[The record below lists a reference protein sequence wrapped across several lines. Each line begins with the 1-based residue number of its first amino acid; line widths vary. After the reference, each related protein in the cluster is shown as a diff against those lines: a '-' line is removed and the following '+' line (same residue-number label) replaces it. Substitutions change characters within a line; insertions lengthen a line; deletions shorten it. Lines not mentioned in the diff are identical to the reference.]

1 MWIISIIIKW
11 VVVLLWLLWVAV
23 WTWDLFKTRKGK
35 SLLGF
40 MIAVILGAIIAFS
53 IAGWSEKL
61 VDAHHEATA
70 KTAKT
75 TSNSSDDV
83 ADAEIPGNKVDTS
96 DFDNHDFYYTKG
108 DDDNI
113 RYFINNDDKLTA
125 IKQIFSPDP
134 MTTEYVKMQL
144 TEILNDNNIK
154 YTLDKLKANSYIP
167 GGDSFNVYSPKYKRW
182 FHVQMQRTG
191 SKISQYSIFAGK
203 DTDADD

>member
-11 VVVLLWLLWVAV
+11 FAIIMWALWVLGLLHETV
-23 WTWDLFKTRKGK
+23 TTRHGK
-35 SLLGF
+35 SLIGF
-40 MIAVILGAIIAFS
+40 IIALFLGLIIVFPIS
-53 IAGWSEKL
+53 NWSDKL

-70 KTAKT
+70 KATKT
-75 TSNSSDDV
+75 TSDSSDNV

-96 DFDNHDFYYTKG
+96 DFDDHDFYYTKD

-113 RYFINNDDKLTA
+113 RYFINDDDKLTA

-191 SKISQYSIFAGK
+191 SKISQYSIFSGK

>member
-11 VVVLLWLLWVAV
+11 IVVLLWLLWVAV
-23 WTWDLFKTRKGK
+23 WLWDIFKTRKPK
-35 SLLGF
+35 SLFGF
-40 MIAVILGAIIAFS
+40 LIAVILGSIITFS
-53 IAGWSEKL
+53 IAGWSDKL
-61 VDAHHEATA
+61 VDAHHET
-70 KTAKT
+70 TAKT
-75 TSNSSDDV
+75 TKTTSDSSDNV

-96 DFDNHDFYYTKG
+96 DFDDHDFYYTKD

-113 RYFINNDDKLTA
+113 RYFINDDDKLTA

>member
-40 MIAVILGAIIAFS
+40 MIAVILGSIIAFS

-75 TSNSSDDV
+75 TSDSSDDV

-144 TEILNDNNIK
+144 TEILDDNNIK

>member
-11 VVVLLWLLWVAV
+11 IVVLLWLLWVAV
-23 WTWDLFKTRKGK
+23 WLWDIFKTRKPK
-35 SLLGF
+35 SLFGF
-40 MIAVILGAIIAFS
+40 LIAVILGSIITFS
-53 IAGWSEKL
+53 IAGWSDKL

-70 KTAKT
+70 KTTKT
-75 TSNSSDDV
+75 TSDSSDNV

-113 RYFINNDDKLTA
+113 RYFINNDDRLTA

-144 TEILNDNNIK
+144 TEILDDNNIK

-203 DTDADD
+203 DTDADE

>member
-11 VVVLLWLLWVAV
+11 IVVLLWLLWVAV
-23 WTWDLFKTRKGK
+23 WLWDIFKTRKPK
-35 SLLGF
+35 SLFGF
-40 MIAVILGAIIAFS
+40 LIAVILGSIITFS
-53 IAGWSEKL
+53 IAGWSDKL
-61 VDAHHEATA
+61 VDAHHET
-70 KTAKT
+70 TAKT
-75 TSNSSDDV
+75 TKTTSDSSDDV

-96 DFDNHDFYYTKG
+96 DFDDHDFYYTK
-108 DDDNI
+108 DNDDNI
-113 RYFINNDDKLTA
+113 RYFINSDDKLTA

-144 TEILNDNNIK
+144 TEILDDNNIK

>member
-144 TEILNDNNIK
+144 TEILDDNNIK

-191 SKISQYSIFAGK
+191 SKISQYSIFSGK

>member
-144 TEILNDNNIK
+144 TEILDDNNIK

>member
-11 VVVLLWLLWVAV
+11 IVVLLWLLWVAV
-23 WTWDLFKTRKGK
+23 WLWDIFKTRKPK
-35 SLLGF
+35 SLFGF
-40 MIAVILGAIIAFS
+40 LIAVILGSIITFS
-53 IAGWSEKL
+53 IAGWSDKL
-61 VDAHHEATA
+61 VDAHHETTA

-75 TSNSSDDV
+75 TSDSSDDV
-83 ADAEIPGNKVDTS
+83 ADAKIPGNKVDTS
-96 DFDNHDFYYTKG
+96 DFDDHDFYYTKG

-113 RYFINNDDKLTA
+113 RYFINSDDKITA

-144 TEILNDNNIK
+144 TEILDDNNIK

>member
-1 MWIISIIIKW
+1 MWILSIIIKW
-11 VVVLLWLLWVAV
+11 IVVLLWLLWVAV
-23 WTWDLFKTRKGK
+23 WLWDIFKTRKPK
-35 SLLGF
+35 SLFGF
-40 MIAVILGAIIAFS
+40 LIAVILGSIITFS
-53 IAGWSEKL
+53 IAGWSDKL
-61 VDAHHEATA
+61 VDAHHET
-70 KTAKT
+70 TAKT
-75 TSNSSDDV
+75 TKTTSDSSDNV

-96 DFDNHDFYYTKG
+96 DFDDHDSYYTKD

-113 RYFINNDDKLTA
+113 RYFINSDDKLTA

-144 TEILNDNNIK
+144 TEILDDNNIK

>member
-23 WTWDLFKTRKGK
+23 WLWDIFKTRKPK
-35 SLLGF
+35 SLFGF
-40 MIAVILGAIIAFS
+40 LIAVILGSIITFS
-53 IAGWSEKL
+53 IAGWSDKL
-61 VDAHHEATA
+61 VDAHHETTA

-75 TSNSSDDV
+75 TSDSSDNV

-96 DFDNHDFYYTKG
+96 DFDDHDSYYTKD

-113 RYFINNDDKLTA
+113 RYFINSDDKLTA

-144 TEILNDNNIK
+144 TEILDDNNIK

>member
-11 VVVLLWLLWVAV
+11 IVVLLWLLWVAV
-23 WTWDLFKTRKGK
+23 WLWDIFKTRKPK
-35 SLLGF
+35 SLFGF
-40 MIAVILGAIIAFS
+40 LIAVILGSIITFS
-53 IAGWSEKL
+53 IAGWSDKL

-75 TSNSSDDV
+75 TSDSSDDV

-144 TEILNDNNIK
+144 TEILDDNNIK

>member
-11 VVVLLWLLWVAV
+11 IVVLLWLLWVAV
-23 WTWDLFKTRKGK
+23 WLWDIFKTRKPK
-35 SLLGF
+35 SLFGF
-40 MIAVILGAIIAFS
+40 LIAVILGSIITFS
-53 IAGWSEKL
+53 IAGWSDKL
-61 VDAHHEATA
+61 VDAHHETTA

-75 TSNSSDDV
+75 TSDSSDNV

-96 DFDNHDFYYTKG
+96 DFDDHDFYYTKG

-144 TEILNDNNIK
+144 TEILDDNNIK

-191 SKISQYSIFAGK
+191 SKISQYSIFSGK

>member
-23 WTWDLFKTRKGK
+23 WAWDLFKTRKGK
-35 SLLGF
+35 SLIGF

-53 IAGWSEKL
+53 IAGWSDKL

-75 TSNSSDDV
+75 TSDSSDDV

-144 TEILNDNNIK
+144 TEILDDNNIK

>member
-11 VVVLLWLLWVAV
+11 IVVLLWLLWVAV
-23 WTWDLFKTRKGK
+23 WLWDIFKTRKPK
-35 SLLGF
+35 SLFGF
-40 MIAVILGAIIAFS
+40 LIAVILGSIITFS
-53 IAGWSEKL
+53 IAGWSDKL

-75 TSNSSDDV
+75 TSDSSDNV

-113 RYFINNDDKLTA
+113 RYFINNDDRLTA

-144 TEILNDNNIK
+144 TEILDDNNIK

>member
-23 WTWDLFKTRKGK
+23 WLWDIFKTRKPK
-35 SLLGF
+35 SLFGF
-40 MIAVILGAIIAFS
+40 LIAVILGSIITFS
-53 IAGWSEKL
+53 IAGWSDKL

-75 TSNSSDDV
+75 TSDSSDDV

-96 DFDNHDFYYTKG
+96 DFENHDFYYTKG

-144 TEILNDNNIK
+144 TEILDDNNIK

>member
-11 VVVLLWLLWVAV
+11 IVVLLWLLWVAV
-23 WTWDLFKTRKGK
+23 WLWDIFKTRKPK
-35 SLLGF
+35 SLFGF
-40 MIAVILGAIIAFS
+40 LIAVILGSIITFS
-53 IAGWSEKL
+53 IAGWSDKL
-61 VDAHHEATA
+61 VDAHHETTA

-75 TSNSSDDV
+75 TSDSSDNV

-144 TEILNDNNIK
+144 TEILDDNNIK

>member
-11 VVVLLWLLWVAV
+11 IVVLLWLLWVAV
-23 WTWDLFKTRKGK
+23 WLWDIFKTRKPK
-35 SLLGF
+35 SLFGF
-40 MIAVILGAIIAFS
+40 LIAVILGSIITFS
-53 IAGWSEKL
+53 IAGWSDKL
-61 VDAHHEATA
+61 VDAHHET
-70 KTAKT
+70 TAKT
-75 TSNSSDDV
+75 TKTTSDSSDNV

-96 DFDNHDFYYTKG
+96 DFDDHDSYYTKD

-113 RYFINNDDKLTA
+113 RYFINSDDKLTA

-144 TEILNDNNIK
+144 TEILDDNNIK

-191 SKISQYSIFAGK
+191 SKISQYSIFADK

>member
-144 TEILNDNNIK
+144 TEILDDNNIK

-182 FHVQMQRTG
+182 FHVQMQRMG

>member
-1 MWIISIIIKW
+1 MWILSIIIKW
-11 VVVLLWLLWVAV
+11 IVVLLWLLWVAV
-23 WTWDLFKTRKGK
+23 WLRDIFKTRKPK
-35 SLLGF
+35 SLFGF
-40 MIAVILGAIIAFS
+40 LIAVILGSIITFS
-53 IAGWSEKL
+53 IAGWSDKL
-61 VDAHHEATA
+61 VDAHHETTA

-75 TSNSSDDV
+75 TSDSSDNV

-96 DFDNHDFYYTKG
+96 DFDDHDFYYTKG

-144 TEILNDNNIK
+144 TEILNDNNIN

>member
-11 VVVLLWLLWVAV
+11 IVVLLWLLWVAV
-23 WTWDLFKTRKGK
+23 WLWDIFKTRKPK
-35 SLLGF
+35 SLFGF
-40 MIAVILGAIIAFS
+40 LIAVILGSIITFS
-53 IAGWSEKL
+53 IAGWSDKL
-61 VDAHHEATA
+61 VDAHHET
-70 KTAKT
+70 TAKT
-75 TSNSSDDV
+75 TKTTSDSSDNV

-96 DFDNHDFYYTKG
+96 DFDDHDSYYTKD

-113 RYFINNDDKLTA
+113 RYFINSDDKLTA

-144 TEILNDNNIK
+144 TEILDDNNIK